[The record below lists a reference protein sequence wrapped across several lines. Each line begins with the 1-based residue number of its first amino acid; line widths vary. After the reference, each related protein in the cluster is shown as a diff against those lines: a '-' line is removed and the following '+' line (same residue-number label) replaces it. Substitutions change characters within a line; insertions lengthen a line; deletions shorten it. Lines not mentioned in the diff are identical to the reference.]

1 MNKPYIMKVK
11 DFGNRLK
18 TDNHFLI
25 FMPDDDKK
33 GTVFIDTNL
42 KALL

>member
-18 TDNHFLI
+18 TINQFLTLI
-25 FMPDDDKK
+25 PHDDKK
-33 GTVFIDTNL
+33 DKMFTDTD
-42 KALL
+42 